1 MTLAE
6 AQYLRDIGVKMRLL
20 AKSERY
26 STRARDALRAIEF
39 ELDSLLHYEP
49 MEIARNPDVPRQDKP
64 GARKSWRDSVTPS
77 D

>member
-6 AQYLRDIGVKMRLL
+6 ALYLRGIGAQMRLL
-20 AKSERY
+20 ADSKRY

-49 MEIARNPDVPRQDKP
+49 VWEERNPDLPRQDKLELTEE
-64 GARKSWRDSVTPS
+64 K
-77 D
+77 